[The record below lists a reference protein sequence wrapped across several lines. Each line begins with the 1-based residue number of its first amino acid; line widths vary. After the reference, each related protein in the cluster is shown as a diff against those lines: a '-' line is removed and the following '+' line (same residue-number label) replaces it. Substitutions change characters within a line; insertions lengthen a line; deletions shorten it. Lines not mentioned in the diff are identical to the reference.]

1 MKSKLIKGL
10 ICLIVVSLVFSVSII
25 MVTNKGVEQN
35 KNDFDKRETV
45 AIATTE
51 KIEETTKHI
60 EETKIITENKE
71 ETTMMLIEE
80 TSSKSIPEA
89 TSKIIETQVSEK
101 TEVQETEYI
110 KSNSDTALYSA
121 SQFRNMG
128 VIYWGNWKWTYYS
141 ENILPGYGL
150 SIPGRH
156 NDENGYICD
165 ENDYICLASSSLSK
179 GVVIDTPFGKQG
191 KIYDCGC
198 AYDTIDVYTSW

>member
-1 MKSKLIKGL
+1 MIKGL
-10 ICLIVVSLVFSVSII
+10 IYLIIISLVFSVPII
-25 MVTNKGVEQN
+25 MVANKEVDRN
-35 KNDFDKRETV
+35 KSDFDKSETV
-45 AIATTE
+45 AIVTTG

-60 EETKIITENKE
+60 EETQIITEKREE
-71 ETTMMLIEE
+71 ETIIMLVEE
-80 TSSKSIPEA
+80 TSSESIPEI

-101 TEVQETEYI
+101 TEMQETEYI
-110 KSNSDTALYSA
+110 KSNSDNALYSA
-121 SQFRNMG
+121 LQFRNMG

-165 ENDYICLASSSLSK
+165 GNDYICLASSSLSK

>member
-1 MKSKLIKGL
+1 MMINIKGHNLKSKLIKVL
-10 ICLIVVSLVFSVSII
+10 ICIIVVSLVFSVSII
-25 MVTNKGVEQN
+25 MVNKEVEQN
-35 KNDFDKRETV
+35 KSDFDKRKV
-45 AIATTE
+45 VSIATTE
-51 KIEETTKHI
+51 KIKETIRHI
-60 EETKIITENKE
+60 EETKIITENEK
-71 ETTMMLIEE
+71 TTM
-80 TSSKSIPEA
+80 SKSIPEA
-89 TSKIIETQVSEK
+89 TSKNIEAQVSEK
-101 TEVQETEYI
+101 TEAQETEYI
-110 KSNSDTALYSA
+110 KSNSDTAIYSA

-198 AYDTIDVYTSW
+198 AYDTIDVYTGW